1 LWDMFNK
8 IKKWNISKRVMFLH
22 MKDYIIWILAI
33 EIAYKFD
40 WWLNTTNF
48 YIFLLETVNLSMKY
62 RKYNEAFS
70 VCLVEW
76 VYLINSVVVNFF
88 ASRLRYTIDCKFWN
102 F

>member
-48 YIFLLETVNLSMKY
+48 YIFCWRQWIFPWSTGNTTRLFLYVWL
-62 RKYNEAFS
+62 NE
-70 VCLVEW
+70 
-76 VYLINSVVVNFF
+76 
-88 ASRLRYTIDCKFWN
+88 YT
-102 F
+102 